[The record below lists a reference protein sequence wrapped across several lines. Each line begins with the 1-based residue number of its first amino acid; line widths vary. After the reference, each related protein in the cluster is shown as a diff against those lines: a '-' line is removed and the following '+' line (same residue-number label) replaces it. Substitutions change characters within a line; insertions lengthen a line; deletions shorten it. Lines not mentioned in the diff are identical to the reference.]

1 MPVCLQGGAEFGSRC
16 RGMDTRAL
24 QAAGG
29 GRVVVAA
36 LAGATGHEYDTATA
50 NGVRYYRGLGAGDV
64 VGAPDARLDEAGAYA
79 ACRSARLLVLPG
91 GSPARLLESLTTT
104 PVGDAVRE
112 VLERGG
118 VVSGASAGAMVL
130 CRWTVLPE
138 GGAPRVVPGLG
149 IVPWA
154 VVVPH
159 WRGGS
164 RWVDAITAA
173 VESEA
178 PDDAGPDAAGPLALL
193 GLPEQS
199 GLLVQGTS
207 YEGLGAS
214 ATHVVDLTTG
224 AAYDVSPLAR
234 GTWPPAPRRSAAA
247 SP

>member
-1 MPVCLQGGAEFGSRC
+1 
-16 RGMDTRAL
+16 MDTRAL

-91 GSPARLLESLTTT
+91 GSPARLLEALTTT
-104 PVGDAVRE
+104 RVGDAVHE
-112 VLERGG
+112 VLDRGG

-138 GGAPRVVPGLG
+138 GGTPRVVPGLG

-173 VESEA
+173 VQSSAHDDTA
-178 PDDAGPDAAGPLALL
+178 PDDAGSDHAGSDHAGSDDAGPLALL

-199 GLLVQGTS
+199 GLLVAGTS
-207 YEGLGAS
+207 YEGLGAA